1 MAEYMILMRENDGAW
16 GSLSPDEQQAL
27 LERYFAWVEQLK
39 QDGVFCGGKPLGS
52 GGRLLRAVDGE
63 VVDGP
68 FTETKEVLTGYF
80 VIEAPDLEAATAIAR
95 GCPALS
101 HGESVELRP
110 VGHTG

>member
-52 GGRLLRAVDGE
+52 GGGCCGRSTARSSTVRS
-63 VVDGP
+63 P
-68 FTETKEVLTGYF
+68 R
-80 VIEAPDLEAATAIAR
+80 PRRCSPAT
-95 GCPALS
+95 S
-101 HGESVELRP
+101 
-110 VGHTG
+110 